1 MVYGVSPVPLSGRY
15 LAMRRFIH
23 KRRKTHLCC
32 IHTISSS
39 VSGNNDALSSGGPTK
54 TSATFIRYVLLPS
67 CKTGGQLTF
76 SAKTALEKRKNAQ
89 PKIITLLHD
98 IVIPFGVFGAG
109 EFSC

>member
-23 KRRKTHLCC
+23 RRRKTHLCC

-39 VSGNNDALSSGGPTK
+39 VSGNNDALSSGGPMK
-54 TSATFIRYVLLPS
+54 TLTTFIRYVLLPS

-76 SAKTALEKRKNAQ
+76 SAKNSAGKEKNRA
-89 PKIITLLHD
+89 T
-98 IVIPFGVFGAG
+98 
-109 EFSC
+109 